1 MAALPQKPD
10 IGLHLAGR
18 AAYDPKQPFIVWMIL
33 SLSQQVSTPMPDDKK
48 TKNYELAEKLMSE
61 QNFAAAVIAGAIAM
75 LLAAVAYGIVVEAW
89 PFSYGFA
96 AAGVGIVIG
105 FFMGFLGRGISMK
118 FSVVAAIYTIVG
130 CVLGNLFV
138 KIMNS
143 SQATAASPIDVIQ
156 SNSLSVLAQWSV
168 SGLSLIHLVF
178 WFVAVVAAVFL
189 AKRPLSRAQRLAIGM
204 LELRA

>member
-1 MAALPQKPD
+1 MD
-10 IGLHLAGR
+10 
-18 AAYDPKQPFIVWMIL
+18 DEEKQ
-33 SLSQQVSTPMPDDKK
+33 
-48 TKNYELAEKLMSE
+48 KNYELAVKLISE
-61 QNFAAAVIAGAIAM
+61 QNFIAAVVAGAIAM

-118 FSVVAAIYTIVG
+118 FSVVAAVYTIVG

-138 KIMNS
+138 KIINLA
-143 SQATAASPIDVIQ
+143 QATAASPIDVLQ
-156 SNSLSVLAQWSV
+156 SNSLSVLGRWSV

-189 AKRPLSRAQRLAIGM
+189 AKRPLSRAQRLAIG
-204 LELRA
+204 LNELRG

>member
-1 MAALPQKPD
+1 MHD
-10 IGLHLAGR
+10 EE
-18 AAYDPKQPFIVWMIL
+18 KQ
-33 SLSQQVSTPMPDDKK
+33 
-48 TKNYELAEKLMSE
+48 KNYELAENLISE
-61 QNFAAAVIAGAIAM
+61 QSFAAAVIAGAIAM

-96 AAGVGIVIG
+96 AAGIGILIG

-118 FSVVAAIYTIVG
+118 FSVVAAVYTIVG
-130 CVLGNLFV
+130 CVFGNLFV
-138 KIMNS
+138 RIVNLA
-143 SQATAASPIDVIQ
+143 QATAASPIDLIQ
-156 SNSLSVLAQWSV
+156 NNSLSVLARWSV